1 MSAPASP
8 VLRPLP
14 RKAPL
19 GASLLALVRLSVAR
33 TFTPMLSAAM
43 AALLILPMVFA
54 LAWRANIPSDA
65 DVAQLLATRLDQLI
79 LALATPVTAL
89 LLGTSALSAE
99 AEDGTLL
106 YIVTTTTPRWWIA
119 AARVL
124 FAATLAAL
132 LSALSVAAT
141 GFITSPSEDPAH
153 VIRAFVVAAAFGGA
167 TYAALFTALALLVR
181 RSLIVGLVYVLF
193 WEGILSQTFPA
204 LHYLSVRQWS
214 LAIAKRL
221 TDAFDASAMAGP
233 SVRAALIGSAVM
245 LVLAVVL
252 GGRQLNTP
260 RITRIGT

>member
-1 MSAPASP
+1 MSAPTTRTVALS
-8 VLRPLP
+8 
-14 RKAPL
+14 RKARL
-19 GASLLALVRLSVAR
+19 ATSLLALVRLSVAR
-33 TFTPMLSAAM
+33 TFTPMLAAAM
-43 AALLILPMVFA
+43 AALLLLPMLFA
-54 LAWRANIPSDA
+54 FAWRANIPSDA
-65 DVAQLLATRLDQLI
+65 DIAQLLATRLDQLI

-119 AARVL
+119 ASRVL

-132 LSALSVAAT
+132 LSAGSVAAT
-141 GFITSPSEDPAH
+141 GFITSPSEDPAN

-204 LHYLSVRQWS
+204 IHYLSVRQWS

-221 TDAFDASAMAGP
+221 TDAFDASAAPGP
-233 SVRAALIGSAVM
+233 SVRVAIIGATAAF
-245 LVLAVVL
+245 VLAVVL
-252 GGRQLNTP
+252 GGRKLHTP

>member
-1 MSAPASP
+1 MSAPTSP
-8 VLRPLP
+8 ALRPLA

-19 GASLLALVRLSVAR
+19 GASLLALMRLSVAR

-43 AALLILPMVFA
+43 AALLLLPLLFA

-65 DVAQLLATRLDQLI
+65 DIAQLLATRLDQLI
-79 LALATPVTAL
+79 LALATPLTAL

-106 YIVTTTTPRWWIA
+106 YLVTTTTPRWWIA
-119 AARVL
+119 ASRVL
-124 FAATLAAL
+124 FASTLAAL
-132 LSALSVAAT
+132 LSAASVAAT
-141 GFITSPSEDPAH
+141 GFITSPSEDPAN

-181 RSLIVGLVYVLF
+181 RSLITGLVYVLF

-221 TDAFDASAMAGP
+221 TDAFDTSEAAGP
-233 SVRAALIGSAVM
+233 SVRAALIGATAA
-245 LVLAVVL
+245 LLLAVVI
-252 GGRQLNTP
+252 GGRKLNTP